1 MELYFGLTTTQGL
14 LLGLIF
20 FASGLVRGYA
30 GFGLS
35 AVAITAGSIF
45 IEPVKLVP
53 VLFFLEII
61 ASTHMIRSVYRDVDR
76 SLLLFSL
83 IGCAIGMPIGQE
95 LLLYLPE
102 NGTRIALY
110 SVVVIS
116 TLFLHSGVT
125 ITFAIN
131 RKFSVI
137 IGLIVGVGGGLATI
151 GGLAAMIV
159 LIAANYDVVK
169 ARATMVVMFFVLYV
183 YGLLVGSYN
192 GIVTIDSVK
201 LTGLFLLPLFI
212 GLVLGQRQF
221 LLTTKEQFL
230 KYLLMFLTTISAV
243 GLVRV
248 LVIGS
253 VN

>member
-1 MELYFGLTTTQGL
+1 MDYYFGITATQTL
-14 LLGLIF
+14 LLVLIF
-20 FASGLVRGYA
+20 FVSGLVRGYA

-35 AVAITAGSIF
+35 AVAITGGSIF

-53 VLFFLEII
+53 VLFMLEII
-61 ASTHMIRSVYRDVDR
+61 ASIHMLRSVYRDVDR
-76 SLLLFSL
+76 SLLLYSL

-110 SVVVIS
+110 SVVVLS

-125 ITFAIN
+125 ITFTIN
-131 RKFSVI
+131 RKFGVI

-159 LIAANYDVVK
+159 LIAANYDVIK
-169 ARATMVVMFFVLYV
+169 ARATMVVMFFALYV
-183 YGLLVGSYN
+183 YGLLIGSYN

-201 LTGLFLLPLFI
+201 LTGLFLVPIFI
-212 GLVLGQRQF
+212 GLALGQKQF

-230 KYLLMFLTTISAV
+230 KYLLIFLTVISTV
-243 GLVRV
+243 GLGRV
-248 LVIGS
+248 LVGRS
-253 VN
+253 D